1 MMEPS
6 KHKVQM
12 YTELIELIE
21 QDLISFTADY
31 DYHGNLSF
39 LVEEDGEEKEEVY
52 KLSFEEEQALKQID
66 AMKEE
71 VTHMYRY
78 KSSNGNIRYDLAPGF
93 ENLIGDDRSYT
104 LCLLAHCLA
113 MMRQED
119 QIRQRKKP
127 NNNNLIDCLTIRP
140 AKRFSTF

>member
-1 MMEPS
+1 
-6 KHKVQM
+6 M

-39 LVEEDGEEKEEVY
+39 LVQDGDEENEEIY
-52 KLSFEEEQALKQID
+52 KLTADEEQALKQID

-78 KSSNGNIRYDLAPGF
+78 KSSNNNIRYDLAPGF
-93 ENLIGDDRSYT
+93 
-104 LCLLAHCLA
+104 
-113 MMRQED
+113 
-119 QIRQRKKP
+119 
-127 NNNNLIDCLTIRP
+127 
-140 AKRFSTF
+140 

>member
-1 MMEPS
+1 
-6 KHKVQM
+6 M

-39 LVEEDGEEKEEVY
+39 LVQDGDEEKEEIY
-52 KLSFEEEQALKQID
+52 KLTADEEQALKQID

-93 ENLIGDDRSYT
+93 QNLIGDDRSYT

-119 QIRQRKKP
+119 QIRQRKKTD
-127 NNNNLIDCLTIRP
+127 NKDLINRLTIRP
-140 AKRFSTF
+140 GRRFSSL